1 MLNNSLY
8 SIEKNEGSG
17 ARSLCEKTAP
27 LECATS
33 SNLNRRKLNLLRHSG
48 FFGFDLKGCVIERAY
63 GAADLRAAYQLVHN
77 VFVGTGYIEPEAG
90 CIRLRI
96 FEASPDTAT
105 FVAKKNGE
113 VVGVLSVVMDS
124 VELGLPSDTAF
135 GAELDELRA
144 TGLRICEVT
153 NQAVVKEYRRSSVL
167 TELMRCAIAYMVKA
181 DCGQAL
187 ATVSPNHQKFYKMV
201 GFKSFGT
208 LRSYSKKLH
217 DPVVAVSLPVDLYRS
232 EIPAPD
238 IDPYIHHM
246 GSTGNPFM
254 DRAEEWTVIAKESF
268 LCVELLDK
276 LLNTGRNFLSECS
289 PAEHTYLQCR
299 WGGPLFERV
308 FKLGNHEK
316 LVASHLISSI

>member
-1 MLNNSLY
+1 MHTNSSY
-8 SIEKNEGSG
+8 SLKKHEGSR
-17 ARSLCEKTAP
+17 ACSSCKETAP
-27 LECATS
+27 LACNTS
-33 SNLNRRKLNLLRHSG
+33 TDLNRRKLNLLRHTG
-48 FFGFDLKGCVIERAY
+48 FFGFDLKGCVIERAL
-63 GAADLRAAYQLVHN
+63 GADDLRAAYQLVHN

-90 CIRLRI
+90 GIRLRI

-113 VVGVLSVVMDS
+113 VVGVLSVVLDS

-144 TGLRICEVT
+144 TGSRICEVT
-153 NQAVVKEYRRSSVL
+153 NQAVMKEYRRSSVL

-181 DCGQAL
+181 NCGQAL

-201 GFKSFGT
+201 GFRSFGT

-217 DPVVAVSLPVDLYRS
+217 DPVVAVSLPIDLYRS
-232 EIPAPD
+232 EIPVPD

-254 DRAEEWTVIAKESF
+254 ARAEEWTVIARERF
-268 LCVELLDK
+268 LCSELLDK

-289 PAEHTYLQCR
+289 PAEQTYLQSR

-308 FKLGNHEK
+308 FALGLQQKL
-316 LVASHLISSI
+316 AA